1 FLFCHHDKQT
11 FPGYIVGKDEYVV
24 RYIPAPYTVLYIL
37 IFLYRPY
44 YQAFYLQHTQFYLH
58 KSKCLPAPIFLKTHL
73 NMYYFEKQLSVEF
86 LHLQLLHVFLILY
99 FSKIILAPSY
109 LFARIH
115 KIITIFFMTALS
127 TLILPQTYN

>member
-1 FLFCHHDKQT
+1 
-11 FPGYIVGKDEYVV
+11 KDEHVV

-99 FSKIILAPSY
+99 FSKIVLASSS
-109 LFARIH
+109 LFPH
-115 KIITIFFMTALS
+115 FHYIIYIFFMMS
-127 TLILPQTYN
+127 FSSLILTTIYYCCILFFLVN